1 MKKISIVLVLVLTF
15 MSVFSIFA
23 NATGTTIT
31 EKFFAEIEET
41 KAVTYYQPMKNEN
54 VNGFSYEKASIRI
67 IEDENGEKISEVYG
81 AAKLGFMRIEAFAT
95 REGLFMYFPQFNR
108 HMDFSF
114 VYKDKSEDILSSF
127 LGYEDDDLLPSP
139 SYPEYMIL
147 KSVEESEVAGYGK
160 VITEKFSYDL
170 EPVVDDLVS
179 KDIIPDPTRYGVSL
193 DDNKALSEF
202 YWNYAGDYSG
212 FAASLFSQN
221 EAIFMYNDKGQL
233 IAADYFSGE
242 GKEVDN
248 VYYEIGEVGAI
259 AAGAEAEDFVM
270 PESSHNLEVFMMFV
284 RLVFSLLVK

>member
-1 MKKISIVLVLVLTF
+1 MKKVSIVLALVLVFT
-15 MSVFSIFA
+15 SVFSICA
-23 NATGTTIT
+23 NAAGETLT
-31 EKFFAEIEET
+31 ESFFAEIEET
-41 KAVTYYQPMKNEN
+41 QAVTYYQPMKNEN
-54 VNGFSYEKASIRI
+54 MNGFSYEKASIRI
-67 IEDENGEKISEVYG
+67 IEAENGEKISEVYG
-81 AAKLGFMRIEAFAT
+81 AAQLGFMRIEAFAT
-95 REGLFMYFPQFNR
+95 QKGLFMYFPQFNR

-114 VYKDKSEDILSSF
+114 VYKDKSEDILADF
-127 LGYEDDDLLPSP
+127 LGYEDDDLLPSL
-139 SYPEYMIL
+139 SYPEYMIF

-160 VITEKFSYDL
+160 VYTEKFTYDL
-170 EPVVDDLVS
+170 EGIVDDLVS

-259 AAGAEAEDFVM
+259 AAGAEIEDFVM

-284 RLVFSLLVK
+284 RLVFSLLVR